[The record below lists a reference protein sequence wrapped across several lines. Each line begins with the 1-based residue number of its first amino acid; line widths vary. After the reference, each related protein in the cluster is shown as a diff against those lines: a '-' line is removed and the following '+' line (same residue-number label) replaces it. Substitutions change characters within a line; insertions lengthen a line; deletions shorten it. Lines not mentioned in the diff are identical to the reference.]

1 MEEFLLTLWYLCRD
15 YHDILCVGESFSDPE
30 RYCARSVAPPGAI
43 KDASISGVLDLIDNI
58 SAAPRGTTF
67 EHLYRLAELCLCQ
80 SHVSQAHMVASEWEN
95 ALLTPRQPS
104 RGSVVTNQYV
114 RRLEQTIQSLE
125 DDLENIR
132 AGSKDQVASLREQ
145 NLSWEKKYKSFSKET
160 KVAQQTSAK
169 DISDLEAKVSCLTN
183 SFHKD
188 QREILAQRQSLSDLR
203 AAKTKIEADAQQSA
217 TQLRTLRAEHTCVKD
232 EVQLLQ
238 ARLQQSTTQNQ
249 TLETE
254 RAKANDEIK
263 FLREDIR
270 NLHIKVVDLE
280 KGNASLVTELATKD
294 LALQREESRVKEF
307 VKVISALEISEA
319 HLKQVIASCWLHRIY
334 NWFTGSRLVL

>member
-1 MEEFLLTLWYLCRD
+1 MEELLLTPWYLCRD

-30 RYCARSVAPPGAI
+30 GYCARSVAPPGAI
-43 KDASISGVLDLIDNI
+43 RNATISGVRNLLANI
-58 SAAPRGTTF
+58 SAAPRSTTF
-67 EHLYRLAELCLCQ
+67 EDLYKLAELCLCQ
-80 SHVSQAHMVASEWEN
+80 SHVSQAHMVASEWEK
-95 ALLTPRQPS
+95 ALRTMRQPS
-104 RGSVVTNQYV
+104 RGSVVTNTHV

-125 DDLENIR
+125 NDLANVQ
-132 AGSKDQVASLREQ
+132 AGAKDQVASLREQ
-145 NLSWEKKYKSFSKET
+145 NLSWKKEYESLSKET

-183 SFHKD
+183 SFHRG
-188 QREILAQRQSLSDLR
+188 QREISAQRQSLSDLR
-203 AAKTKIEADAQQSA
+203 EARTKIEADAQQSA

-238 ARLQQSTTQNQ
+238 ARLQQSVTQNQ
-249 TLETE
+249 ALETE

-263 FLREDIR
+263 SLREDIS
-270 NLHIKVVDLE
+270 NLRIKVVDLE
-280 KGNASLVTELATKD
+280 RSNASLVTMLATKD

-307 VKVISALEISEA
+307 LKVISALEISEA